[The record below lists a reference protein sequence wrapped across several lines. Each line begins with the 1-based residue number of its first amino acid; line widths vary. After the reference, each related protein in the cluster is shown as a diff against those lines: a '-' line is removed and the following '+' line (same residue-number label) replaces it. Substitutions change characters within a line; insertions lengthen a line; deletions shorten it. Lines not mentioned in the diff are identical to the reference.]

1 MAKIAMSRATI
12 PAAVGLINIGAKQL
26 DPMVPPVAGW
36 TLSEITQAG
45 MTLGSFA
52 LNYMGKSLEKTELVF
67 NASLPLFEDL
77 LVKKIMQLIPATTVP
92 APRTVPTAPR
102 TVGSSPTP
110 SYSAASKYRITG

>member
-12 PAAVGLINIGAKQL
+12 PAAVGLIDIGAKQL

-36 TLSEITQAG
+36 TLSEIVETG
-45 MTLGSFA
+45 MTLGAYA

-67 NASLPLFEDL
+67 NSSLPLFEEV
-77 LVKKIMQLIPATTVP
+77 LVRKVMQLIPTTTVP

-102 TVGSSPTP
+102 IVPSSPTP